1 MFQFQNN
8 NNNAIVLELFIN
20 YLDDI
25 IDEILLPLISFEA
38 NEESIESL
46 ELCNTITQMT
56 AHLLKDRLDNTED
69 TLQKHFELHQHYLF
83 QYS

>member
-25 IDEILLPLISFEA
+25 IDEILLPQISFEA
-38 NEESIESL
+38 NEESIESM
-46 ELCNTITQMT
+46 ELGMHRFT
-56 AHLLKDRLDNTED
+56 KV
-69 TLQKHFELHQHYLF
+69 HFTNISFHKSSFHKSIISQN
-83 QYS
+83 